1 MNYKTIGILFL
12 IVGVILLITGIY
24 GLVATQFKHSIT
36 IIGGSIICN
45 VVGVN
50 LLMITPKPKNK
61 KK

>member
-12 IVGVILLITGIY
+12 IVGVILLIAGIY
-24 GLVATQFKHSIT
+24 SLVATQFKHSIT
-36 IIGGSIICN
+36 IVVISIMCN

-50 LLMITPKPKNK
+50 LLMITPNHKNK